1 MATTG
6 IDPNLNL
13 INGKNNAPTK
23 ATGDR
28 QKLADDFD
36 DFLLLLTTQLKNQ
49 DPTQPLDTNQFT
61 QQLVMFSEV
70 EQSVATNEN
79 LENLLGVFNNLDS
92 GVNYLG
98 QTVEAKG
105 NAGFLVNKNAS
116 FVYSLPAGA
125 ADVSVVISDADGRAV
140 FSGKGPTTA
149 GKNIVSWD
157 GVNSFNSKQEPDGD
171 YYINIV
177 AKDSKGETIDS
188 DDVTTYTNGVVTSA
202 QMEDGQLMLTIGNLK
217 VPLSDV
223 MSVRLPSQ
231 VAAAQ

>member
-1 MATTG
+1 MA
-6 IDPNLNL
+6 IDSNLNL
-13 INGKNNAPTK
+13 VNAATNAPTK

-79 LENLLGVFNNLDS
+79 LEKLVGAFNNLDS

-125 ADVSVVISDADGRAV
+125 ADVSVVISDADGNAV

-157 GVNSFNSKQEPDGD
+157 GINSFNSKQEPDGD

-177 AKDSKGETIDS
+177 AKDSKGEKIEK
-188 DDVTTYTNGVVTSA
+188 DVTTYSNGVVTA
-202 QMEDGQLMLTIGNLK
+202 AAMEDGQLMLTIGNLK
-217 VPLSDV
+217 VPVSDV

-231 VAAAQ
+231 VAAAE